1 MIIRNASFT
10 MSYSKGGN
18 YGGEIDNPGRYQS
31 QDTAGFPQKRDRDT
45 IGKWDKRIPCQVV
58 PIEEDNVSYTS
69 VSGKTVFNAR
79 YMILV
84 DARHLKEQI
93 SKYNRLYNMKINIF
107 MDGGDNFGI
116 RTTGISIEYLRAVN
130 QYKILCR

>member
-18 YGGEIDNPGRYQS
+18 YAGEMDYPQSDQS
-31 QDTAGFPQKRDRDT
+31 QATAGFPLSRERPWT
-45 IGKWDKRIPCQVV
+45 GNDKIPCQVV
-58 PIEEDNVSYTS
+58 PIEEENVSYS
-69 VSGKTVFNAR
+69 SASGKTVFNAR

-84 DARHLKEQI
+84 EARHLKKKI
-93 SKYNRLYNMKINIF
+93 SKYSRLYNMQINIF
-107 MDGGDNFGI
+107 MDGGDGNVI
-116 RTTGISIEYLRAVN
+116 RTTGVSIEYLRAVN

>member
-1 MIIRNASFT
+1 MIIRNATFM

-18 YGGEIDNPGRYQS
+18 YGGEIDYPDRYQS
-31 QDTAGFPQKRDRDT
+31 QDTAGFPQKRERPWA
-45 IGKWDKRIPCQVV
+45 GSERIPCQVV
-58 PIEEDNVSYTS
+58 PIEEDNVSYS
-69 VSGKTVFNAR
+69 SASGKTVFNGR

-93 SKYNRLYNMKINIF
+93 SKYDRLYNMRIVIF
-107 MDGGDNFGI
+107 MDGAGYGI
-116 RTTGISIEYLRAVN
+116 HTTGVSIEYLRAVN

>member
-18 YGGEIDNPGRYQS
+18 YGGEIDRPREHQS
-31 QDTAGFPQKRDRDT
+31 QDTAGFPQRRERPR
-45 IGKWDKRIPCQVV
+45 IGSERIPCQVV

-69 VSGKTVFNAR
+69 ASGKTVFNAR

-84 DARHLKEQI
+84 DARHLKEEI
-93 SKYNRLYNMKINIF
+93 SKYNRLYNMKIVIF
-107 MDGGDNFGI
+107 MDGGDGYGI
-116 RTTGISIEYLRAVN
+116 STTGVSIEYLRAVN

>member
-10 MSYSKGGN
+10 MQYSKGGN
-18 YGGEIDNPGRYQS
+18 YGGEFYYEGYDDERKY
-31 QDTAGFPQKRDRDT
+31 AGLPKSTHRPWT
-45 IGKWDKRIPCQVV
+45 GSERIPCQVV
-58 PIEEDNVSYTS
+58 PIEEELVSYS
-69 VSGKTVFNAR
+69 SASGKTVFNGR

-84 DARHLKEQI
+84 EARHLKKEI
-93 SKYNRLYNMKINIF
+93 SKYSRIHNMQIYIY
-107 MDGGDNFGI
+107 MDGAEGYGI

>member
-1 MIIRNASFT
+1 MIIRNATFL

-18 YGGEIDNPGRYQS
+18 YGEEFDYPHRYES
-31 QDTAGFPQKRDRDT
+31 QETACFPRRRDRPWT
-45 IGKWDKRIPCQVV
+45 GNQRIPCQVV

-69 VSGKTVFNAR
+69 ASGKTVFNGR

-84 DARHLKEQI
+84 EARHLKGQI
-93 SKYNRLYNMKINIF
+93 SKYNRIYNMSIGIF
-107 MDGGDNFGI
+107 MDGADGYGI
-116 RTTGISIEYLRAVN
+116 STTGVSIEYLRAVN